1 MLKPLFDTTVTGW
14 SGQTGLNAISNDA
27 MQEFA
32 QRLLAKQLLCKDVIA
47 AVQACNRSGLWGGL
61 GRLAPVS
68 PRSDDALNMRMTARL
83 WSVISTTRG
92 RVAALSVMD
101 QSGQMVGQA
110 LSAPSGAAHH
120 AHISLSLADPN
131 SGTVIG
137 AVVFELD
144 AAQF

>member
-1 MLKPLFDTTVTGW
+1 MLKPLFDTTITGW
-14 SGQTGLNAISNDA
+14 SGQTGLNARDNDA
-27 MQEFA
+27 MQAFA

-47 AVQACNRSGLWGGL
+47 AVQSCNRTGFWGGPDS
-61 GRLAPVS
+61 RVPVS
-68 PRSDDALNMRMTARL
+68 ARRNDTLNMRMTARL

-92 RVAALSVMD
+92 RVAELSVLD

-110 LSAPSGAAHH
+110 HSAQSGAAHH